1 MEAIV
6 LSNVNIITYL
16 LDDMMNSLQ
25 HHKITKSDVL
35 VSFTKNHREANE
47 YRYLKLFRREINE
60 SIS

>member
-25 HHKITKSDVL
+25 HHKITKSNVL
-35 VSFTKNHREANE
+35 VSFTK
-47 YRYLKLFRREINE
+47 K
-60 SIS
+60 SS